1 VAGEPA
7 KLDIF
12 TLGVFRKEAD
22 FSFSRGKVV
31 SDEANKLH
39 VIQVNDL
46 LRLLLIG
53 KVDHDELSVIECESF
68 IDHQRV
74 VDLDCLLS
82 WFDHATLV
90 MGNVLLVPVQI
101 LFLHLLLCVL
111 IEESTDVGVLG
122 EH

>member
-1 VAGEPA
+1 
-7 KLDIF
+7 
-12 TLGVFRKEAD
+12 
-22 FSFSRGKVV
+22 V